1 MDHIVAEGV
10 PPEPEE
16 SEEEE
21 VKVSE
26 LDEAWIF
33 ICFSSVFGCFWVFL
47 RGS

>member
-1 MDHIVAEGV
+1 MDHIVAEGA

-26 LDEAWIF
+26 LDEARIF
-33 ICFSSVFGCFWVFL
+33 IPFGCFWVFL

>member
-1 MDHIVAEGV
+1 MDHIVAEGA

-33 ICFSSVFGCFWVFL
+33 ICFHPFLGAFGCF
-47 RGS
+47 